1 MSTATMQGQLWS
13 VRARDWA
20 DLLEGERGWGLP
32 LYRRVLEQTG
42 VGPGTTV
49 LDVGCGAGRFCREA
63 ADRGAHVAG
72 IDAAQG
78 LLAIAQERTP
88 DADFRQGDMASLPW
102 EDETF
107 DLVTGFSTFQFA
119 DDPVQALAEAA
130 RVVRAGRPVVA
141 AVPDRPEDSELTP
154 FLMALMALLPEPPP
168 PDRGVFALSRPGRL
182 EEVLAAAGLTLHDGG
197 SIDCP
202 MEFADADELVRG
214 MLAPGP
220 AVMAAKVVGEDAVRE
235 AALTSLAPFRNAAG
249 GYRIENAF
257 RYALAEA

>member
-13 VRARDWA
+13 ARARDWA

-32 LYRRVLEQTG
+32 LYRRVLDEAG

-63 ADRGAHVAG
+63 ADRGAEVAG
-72 IDAAQG
+72 IDAAEG
-78 LLAIAQERTP
+78 LLAIARERTP
-88 DADFRQGDMASLPW
+88 EGDFREGDMMSLPW
-102 EDETF
+102 EDDAF

-119 DDPVQALAEAA
+119 DDPVTALAEAKRVA
-130 RVVRAGRPVVA
+130 RPGCPVAVAVPGRP
-141 AVPDRPEDSELTP
+141 ENSELTP
-154 FLMALMALLPEPPP
+154 FLRALMARLPEPPP
-168 PDRGVFALSRPGRL
+168 PDRGMFALSSPGRL
-182 EEVLAAAGLTLHDGG
+182 EEVLRAAGLTARDIG
-197 SIDCP
+197 SVDCP

-257 RYALAEA
+257 RYVLAEA

>member
-20 DLLEGERGWGLP
+20 DLLEGEGGWGLP
-32 LYRRVLEQTG
+32 LYRAVLDEAG
-42 VGPGTTV
+42 MGPEATV
-49 LDVGCGAGRFCREA
+49 LDIGCGAGRFCREA
-63 ADRGAHVAG
+63 ADRGAEVAG
-72 IDAAQG
+72 IDVAQG
-78 LLAIAQERTP
+78 LLEIARERTP
-88 DADFRQGDMASLPW
+88 EGDFRQGDMAALPW
-102 EDETF
+102 EDDNF

-119 DDPVQALAEAA
+119 DDPMRALIEAA
-130 RVVRAGRPVVA
+130 RVVRPGRPVVA
-141 AVPDRPEDSELTP
+141 AVPGRPEDSELTP

-168 PDRGVFALSRPGRL
+168 PDRGVFALSGPGRL
-182 EEVLAAAGLTLHDGG
+182 EEVLVAAGLTPRDVG

-249 GYRIENAF
+249 GYRIENTF
-257 RYALAEA
+257 RYAIAA